1 MSSASTGVRIVA
13 RALPGSGGSAARALA
28 SAACFAAWRAA
39 HGAAPRSPS
48 FRLSGV
54 PSSLP
59 AAAAPAFAGLAAAL
73 PLATTGCASSIASWI
88 VKERNHQGDVALVH
102 GNYPDASVA
111 YQLALKIDP
120 ANKHARDGLIT
131 VQIRLAQTF
140 FAASKFDDAIDAL
153 AVASRYSPSDERVQ
167 SLRGEIEQAEIKRD
181 IVVSNYPSYKVTG
194 ASIRRIP
201 LGSSRR
207 AIARVAIGSPV
218 VMSANR
224 LPGLSLAAS
233 PPSPVTSTGRPSTG
247 ADGRSSTRTGSAPRA
262 TSLRRLA

>member
-1 MSSASTGVRIVA
+1 MIARIVRIT
-13 RALPGSGGSAARALA
+13 LFS
-28 SAACFAAWRAA
+28 
-39 HGAAPRSPS
+39 
-48 FRLSGV
+48 
-54 PSSLP
+54 
-59 AAAAPAFAGLAAAL
+59 LAAAL
-73 PLATTGCASSIASWI
+73 PLATTGCASSIATWI

-153 AVASRYSPSDERVQ
+153 AVAARYSPSDERVQ

-194 ASIRRIP
+194 ASIRRGYTQLKTLNKDILDSLHRFDYTYDTADLSAAIRQSYALNEEVVRQTARLQQYRQLVESGVPEHATETLAPPASLLP
-201 LGSSRR
+201 L
-207 AIARVAIGSPV
+207 P
-218 VMSANR
+218 
-224 LPGLSLAAS
+224 
-233 PPSPVTSTGRPSTG
+233 
-247 ADGRSSTRTGSAPRA
+247 
-262 TSLRRLA
+262 